1 MRKIILAVT
10 VLAITLVSFNNF
22 TTETYNADIN
32 ESIVEWAAS
41 RTGKT
46 HNGSVN
52 IKDGMLTFENGQ
64 LIGGDFTLNM
74 TSIKVLDIPAS
85 SKMNTKLVDHL
96 NSSDF
101 FSIENHPTGKFMIT
115 GSESQNGKTLV
126 KGNLTIKD
134 ISHDVSF
141 LATIKNAGD
150 AVEMTSDEF
159 SIDRTK
165 WDVKFRSGKFFDNLK
180 DKLIYDDITISVK
193 VKATK

>member
-22 TTETYNADIN
+22 TTETYNANIN

-46 HNGSVN
+46 HNGTVN
-52 IKDGMLTFENGQ
+52 ITDGMLTFEDGK

-74 TSIKVLDIPAS
+74 TSIKVLDIPTSNKLNA
-85 SKMNTKLVDHL
+85 KLVDHL

-101 FSIENHPTGKFMIT
+101 FSTENHPTGKFIIT
-115 GSESQNGKTLV
+115 GSESQNSKTLV

-134 ISHDVSF
+134 ITHDVSF
-141 LATIKNAGD
+141 LATIKNTGD
-150 AVEMTSDEF
+150 IIEMTSDEF
-159 SIDRTK
+159 TIDRTK

-193 VKATK
+193 VKAKK

>member
-1 MRKIILAVT
+1 MRKIILTVT

-52 IKDGMLTFENGQ
+52 IKDGMLTFEDGQ

-101 FSIENHPTGKFMIT
+101 FSTENYPTGKFMIT

-141 LATIKNAGD
+141 LATIKNAGG
-150 AVEMTSDEF
+150 ALEMTSDEF

>member
-1 MRKIILAVT
+1 MRKIILAII
-10 VLAITLVSFNNF
+10 VLSITLVSFNNF
-22 TTETYNADIN
+22 TIETYSADIN

-46 HNGSVN
+46 HNGTVN
-52 IKDGMLTFENGQ
+52 IKDGMLTFEDGQ

-74 TSIKVLDIPAS
+74 TSIMVLDIPS
-85 SKMNTKLVDHL
+85 SNKMNVKLVDHL

-101 FSIENHPTGKFMIT
+101 FSTENHPTGKFMII

-134 ISHDVSF
+134 ITHDVSF

-159 SIDRTK
+159 TIDRTK

-193 VKATK
+193 VKAKK